1 MLSNF
6 KKPEGEGAMTP
17 PAPPAAQPIAQT
29 AAHRQPVSA
38 ARPGDRVG
46 PSVIGSDLSIVGNLT
61 SKGQVQI
68 DGQVQGDINA
78 SHVIIGERASITGGI
93 RAQEV
98 VVRGQVMGSIHGKR
112 VMLQAQSHVEGDIYH
127 QALAIEQGAFFEGK
141 SRRAQDP
148 LNEAGANASSPNH
161 PASAPATAPQ
171 AQAAP
176 APSAHATPAAPGA
189 PAATPD
195 QVPFPPTNG

>member
-1 MLSNF
+1 M
-6 KKPEGEGAMTP
+6 
-17 PAPPAAQPIAQT
+17 
-29 AAHRQPVSA
+29 
-38 ARPGDRVG
+38 RPGERVG

-141 SRRAQDP
+141 SRRAADP
-148 LNEAGANASSPNH
+148 LNEAGMAAAPGMA
-161 PASAPATAPQ
+161 PAAPPSAPAPQ
-171 AQAAP
+171 AMQPAPAP
-176 APSAHATPAAPGA
+176 APSNEPL
-189 PAATPD
+189 
-195 QVPFPPTNG
+195 PFPTTNG